1 MAVWYQEGCIGQWHG
16 PKMVFSKEFQAFRG
30 TLGMGARLC
39 LRADPESNAFA
50 ERFVRTAR
58 AECLDWVLVRG
69 ERHLD
74 WVLREFVGHYNH
86 ERPHRGIDLEVAVPH
101 PTAQRFQSGDGVER
115 VDRLGGLL
123 HEYRLVA

>member
-1 MAVWYQEGCIGQWHG
+1 
-16 PKMVFSKEFQAFRG
+16 
-30 TLGMGARLC
+30 
-39 LRADPESNAFA
+39 
-50 ERFVRTAR
+50 
-58 AECLDWVLVRG
+58 VLVRG

-123 HEYRLVA
+123 HEYRFAA